1 MPIAI
6 RVVSEDKYTAWLAA
20 AANDLPGAYKALL
33 ASADNKTAAGVDV
46 AANDVK

>member
-33 ASADNKTAAGVDV
+33 AAADNKIAVGVDV